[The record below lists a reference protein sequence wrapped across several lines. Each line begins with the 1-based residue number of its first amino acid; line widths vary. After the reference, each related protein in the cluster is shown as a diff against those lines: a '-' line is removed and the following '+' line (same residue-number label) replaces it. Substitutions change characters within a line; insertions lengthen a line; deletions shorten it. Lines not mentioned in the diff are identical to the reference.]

1 MRIHINRVS
10 HPSAVARGKKGSRA
24 LSIIL
29 FGRSRAFS
37 VSRFVHQKR
46 KHLRKSIYNS
56 SPTPLNHSFIS
67 WKYKSARIHA
77 ARCYEYR
84 ATIESPES
92 TATTIFDFLCL
103 SFSVLASFSLPF
115 SSLFFSSLLSSSL
128 FFALLRFPSLS
139 FPSLP
144 FPSLPFPSLPFSS
157 LLFPPHHIAS
167 LLSHARAAFVSFD
180 ASLAHLFATPLVL
193 RSRRR
198 SVAKQFS
205 QWLTRS
211 IRSDTPFSPFHHLF
225 VELLWYSGFIA
236 FNGKRFTLS
245 LRLFSPANDFWF
257 TLCVRER
264 FSTWTRVGLWYFG
277 TNLYSGDAIHEVA
290 FQEYWSIWERERER
304 ERVIAFAWTCSDL
317 ILSRKRKYRQFRI
330 RDLTQWRLFR
340 FERISCYVWR
350 DLGGHLLT
358 VSWF

>member
-144 FPSLPFPSLPFSS
+144 FPSHPFPSLPSPSHRFSS
-157 LLFPPHHIAS
+157 LACTRGLRFLRRFFGPSFCDP
-167 LLSHARAAFVSFD
+167 ARPSEPETICGETVFSM
-180 ASLAHLFATPLVL
+180 TNPLD
-193 RSRRR
+193 
-198 SVAKQFS
+198 
-205 QWLTRS
+205 S
-211 IRSDTPFSPFHHLF
+211 IRYPFFPFSSSFCRITL
-225 VELLWYSGFIA
+225 VQ
-236 FNGKRFTLS
+236 RFY
-245 LRLFSPANDFWF
+245 
-257 TLCVRER
+257 
-264 FSTWTRVGLWYFG
+264 RV
-277 TNLYSGDAIHEVA
+277 
-290 FQEYWSIWERERER
+290 
-304 ERVIAFAWTCSDL
+304 
-317 ILSRKRKYRQFRI
+317 
-330 RDLTQWRLFR
+330 
-340 FERISCYVWR
+340 
-350 DLGGHLLT
+350 
-358 VSWF
+358 